1 MTATAETPS
10 GKGAADENFPVGSW
24 LMPPALRP
32 HIALFYAYARAIDDV
47 ADNPDLTPDEKIRRL
62 DGFAN
67 AVAPKGANNGGTDP
81 AYAKATAIRD
91 SLRETG
97 VPAQHCLDLVTA
109 FKQDAVQNRYDAWDD
124 LIGYCLNSAAPVGRY
139 LIDLHGESRDAYT
152 ASDALC
158 NALQIINHLQ
168 DCADDFH
175 TLDRV
180 YIPRDWLRDAG
191 SAVSALADP
200 AATPAFRAV
209 LNRCLDGVDDL
220 MTVARDLPGQLR
232 NTRFAMEA
240 AVIVRIADT
249 LAADLRRRDPLAGR
263 VVLTKPRY
271 LWCGLTAIVSLFWRR
286 IFGPNQ
292 KL

>member
-24 LMPPALRP
+24 LLPPALRP
-32 HIALFYAYARAIDDV
+32 HIAVFYAYARAIDDV
-47 ADNPDLTPDEKIRRL
+47 ADNPDLSPDEKTRRL
-62 DGFAN
+62 DAFAD
-67 AVAPKGANNGGTDP
+67 AIANNGETDE

-109 FKQDAVQNRYDAWDD
+109 FKQDAIQNRYDTWDE

-139 LIDLHGESRDAYT
+139 LIDLHGESRNAYP

-168 DCADDFH
+168 DCADDFR

-180 YIPRDWLRDAG
+180 YIPRNWLRDAG
-191 SAVSALADP
+191 SAVTAVNDP

-209 LNRCLDGVDDL
+209 LDRCLDGVDDL
-220 MTVARDLPGQLR
+220 MTIARDLPAQLR
-232 NTRFAMEA
+232 NSRFAMEA

-249 LAADLRRRDPLAGR
+249 LASDLRRRDPLAER

-271 LWCGLTAIVSLFWRR
+271 LWCGLIAIVSLFWRR
-286 IFGPNQ
+286 VFGPN
-292 KL
+292 KKS